1 MSNVKEIS
9 GSELKQVQQAGKKI
23 VCDFWAAWCGPCR
36 MLAPVLDALA
46 GEFAG
51 QAEFVKVNVDDDG
64 ETAAALGIFSI
75 PDVYVFDGE
84 KVVNHSLGFAPEED
98 LRAFLKANL

>member
-1 MSNVKEIS
+1 MGNVREINGKELQ
-9 GSELKQVQQAGKKI
+9 ELRAAGKKI

-46 GEFAG
+46 SEFQG
-51 QAEFVKVNVDDDG
+51 RAEFVKVNIDDDA
-64 ETAAALGIFSI
+64 ETAIELGIYSI

-84 KVVNHSLGFAPEED
+84 KAVNHSLGYVPEDE
-98 LRAFLKANL
+98 LRAFLKENL